1 MIDNNFQAEL
11 HATDFSNV
19 MFEHEPHSLFFFLNR
34 VVGILRHIIAY
45 LSSHAAQIQDTLFD
59 Q

>member
-19 MFEHEPHSLFFFLNR
+19 MFEHEPHSLIFFKQCRRYSAPYNCLF
-34 VVGILRHIIAY
+34 VE
-45 LSSHAAQIQDTLFD
+45 SCCTDTGHLI
-59 Q
+59 